1 MLDVT
6 DGEQIEKLMSYFSDQ
21 GNSPSILVNNAG
33 ITADNLLLRMED
45 DEWYKVIE
53 TNLNSIYRMSKA
65 CIKPMFR
72 ARWGRIIS
80 VGSVVGASGNTGQV
94 NYTAAKA
101 GVVGFSKSLAIEI
114 GSRNITVN
122 VVAPG
127 FIDTDMTA
135 SLPDMVKE
143 SLKNPLCNLARQR
156 ILLMQLHFW
165 HQIVLNIL
173 QVRQFMSMAACI

>member
-1 MLDVT
+1 MINLEGKVALVTGASRGIGQAIARKLAQQGAFVYGTATTEQGAAAIDAYFAEEQLTGKGLVLDVT

-101 GVVGFSKSLAIEI
+101 GVVGF
-114 GSRNITVN
+114 
-122 VVAPG
+122 
-127 FIDTDMTA
+127 
-135 SLPDMVKE
+135 
-143 SLKNPLCNLARQR
+143 
-156 ILLMQLHFW
+156 
-165 HQIVLNIL
+165 
-173 QVRQFMSMAACI
+173 